1 MIDQYANIV
10 AGGLLLGAVYA
21 LIATGLNIIF
31 GVMRVVN
38 FAHGEMVVIG
48 MYTGYWAWSL
58 VKLPP
63 LAALPFAAALLFGLG
78 YAFQRL
84 LGNRFLTAPQHVQFI
99 LFIGLALMITGL
111 HAMLFGP
118 EPRGLQ
124 SEASFAVYRVG
135 FLRLDA
141 TRVQAAVVAVIL
153 VAALGLWLRF
163 SLTGKALKAAA
174 TNPVGGRA
182 VGIRIPH
189 LFAVTA
195 GIGAACAGCAGVLVA
210 PFFDTQPYLA
220 ADYTLLAFIT
230 VIVGGLASLPGA
242 MLGGLLIGVAEA
254 LAAYTVAPSLKSL
267 FSYALL
273 IIVILARPVGL
284 LGKPGDAH

>member
-1 MIDQYANIV
+1 MSDQLLNVI
-10 AGGLLLGAVYA
+10 AGGLMLGAVYG

-31 GVMRVVN
+31 GVLRVVN

-48 MYTGYWAWSL
+48 MYVGYWAWSL
-58 VKLPP
+58 AGMSP
-63 LAALPFAAALLFGLG
+63 LAALPVAAGLLFAFG
-78 YAFQRL
+78 YAFQRM
-84 LGNRFLTAPQHVQFI
+84 LGNRFLSAPQHVQFL
-99 LFIGLALMITGL
+99 LFIGLGLVITGL
-111 HAMLFGP
+111 HAVLFGP
-118 EPRGLQ
+118 EPRGIQ
-124 SEASFAVYRVG
+124 SPASFQVYRVAG
-135 FLRLDA
+135 LRLDA
-141 TRVQAAVVAVIL
+141 TRVQAAVAALIL
-153 VAALGLWLRF
+153 VAVLALWLRL

-174 TNPVGGRA
+174 ANPIGGQA
-182 VGIRIPH
+182 IGIRIPH

-242 MLGGLLIGVAEA
+242 LIGGLLIGTAEA
-254 LAAYTVAPSLKSL
+254 LAAYLVAPSLKSL

-273 IIVILARPVGL
+273 IGVILLRPVGL
-284 LGKPGDAH
+284 FGRAGDSH